1 MTITGHPA
9 EYMPGW
15 NVGKTLTGHGLQVTE
30 AQGEDVEALYAA
42 VRNSVVWDGPTAV
55 IAKRPMAPGIEGA
68 EGTSHGHDALA
79 VPKAIAYFEKK
90 GNAKAVE
97 ALKADTKTKDP
108 HGEYLGCGDK
118 AAMRGQVGQSI
129 CDMIGKLGDSRKD
142 KVMVIDSDL
151 GGSTAM
157 TKVQAAYP
165 DIYVQSG
172 VMERGNFSVSVPAHR
187 FLILVCPPS
196 HVEALCS
203 AGAERVSSV
212 PRRRLAS
219 GWRRASR
226 GSSRPSLRSSRC
238 ASPRSR
244 WRG

>member
-1 MTITGHPA
+1 MAVTITGHPA

-15 NVGKTLTGHGLQVTE
+15 DVGKTLTGHGLQVTE

-108 HGEYLGCGDK
+108 HGEYLGC
-118 AAMRGQVGQSI
+118 V
-129 CDMIGKLGDSRKD
+129 
-142 KVMVIDSDL
+142 
-151 GGSTAM
+151 
-157 TKVQAAYP
+157 
-165 DIYVQSG
+165 
-172 VMERGNFSVSVPAHR
+172 SVSRHLLPLQSRHWR
-187 FLILVCPPS
+187 CRPIPILVF
-196 HVEALCS
+196 
-203 AGAERVSSV
+203 
-212 PRRRLAS
+212 PRRSALRS
-219 GWRRASR
+219 CRGSVSRRA
-226 GSSRPSLRSSRC
+226 LR
-238 ASPRSR
+238 A
-244 WRG
+244 

>member
-151 GGSTAM
+151 GGST
-157 TKVQAAYP
+157 
-165 DIYVQSG
+165 
-172 VMERGNFSVSVPAHR
+172 
-187 FLILVCPPS
+187 
-196 HVEALCS
+196 
-203 AGAERVSSV
+203 SS
-212 PRRRLAS
+212 S
-219 GWRRASR
+219 TGT
-226 GSSRPSLRSSRC
+226 RSD
-238 ASPRSR
+238 SP
-244 WRG
+244 